1 MNPARSANPG
11 RIVRYDALAV
21 EDAGRVQRVSFAPG
35 SLLVRVGS
43 EGAAVLAVGPP
54 GEVDRHPAAGGAER
68 VGLPESVV
76 IPALVNA
83 HTHLDLTHIG
93 PQPLDRTAGFLGFID
108 RVRGGRATDERGIG
122 ASVREGVRLCLAG
135 GTAAVG
141 DIAGAVGGH
150 ANLAPYRALAR
161 SALMGVSFIEFFGI
175 GKGWEERLR
184 RVGAVIDRARQRG
197 APDNRGA
204 VGKTL
209 EERALTGREA
219 RPPPPGGEGGNGGI
233 RLGLQPH
240 APYSVSLA
248 SYGWAIGEA
257 RRRGLPLCTHLA
269 ETAEEAQFIAQAS
282 GPIRALLERLDV
294 WDESVRAE
302 IGYGRRPVEHLAG
315 VLADA
320 AFDPDLRSP
329 RRLSGPASHRG
340 ASGGQPGP
348 SQGLRS
354 GVPERLAAPFL
365 AVHVNQAADE
375 DIKTLAR
382 TGPSVAYCPRAS
394 AYFGTER
401 HFGPHRYRDM
411 LKAGVNV
418 CLGTDSIINLPGAAA
433 DPRTGGISVLD
444 EMRFL
449 FERDGT
455 DPHILL
461 AMGTVNG
468 ASALGLGADA
478 FAFRPGSV
486 VSGVLAVG
494 AGTTAPDR
502 PALERVLRS
511 TGAPRWLA
519 GPGASRRAVR

>member
-35 SLLVRVGS
+35 SLLIRMGNG
-43 EGAAVLAVGPP
+43 GAEVLAVGLP

-68 VGLPESVV
+68 VGMPESVV

-83 HTHLDLTHIG
+83 HTHMDLTHIG

-108 RVRGGRATDERGIG
+108 RVRGGRGTDERDIG

-150 ANLAPYRALAR
+150 ASLAAYLALAR
-161 SALMGVSFIEFFGI
+161 SRLIGVSFIEFFGI
-175 GKGWEERLR
+175 GRGWEERLG
-184 RVGAVIDRARQRG
+184 RVGAVIDRADGRTGRAGKRG
-197 APDNRGA
+197 GVEAIDEG
-204 VGKTL
+204 
-209 EERALTGREA
+209 ALTGREE
-219 RPPPPGGEGGNGGI
+219 RPPPPAGEGGNGGI

-248 SYGWAIGEA
+248 AYGWAIGEA
-257 RRRGLPLCTHLA
+257 RRRGLSLCTHLA

-282 GPIRALLERLDV
+282 GPIRALLERLGV
-294 WDESVRAE
+294 WDEAVRTE
-302 IGYGRRPVEHLAG
+302 IGHGRRPVEHLAG
-315 VLADA
+315 VL
-320 AFDPDLRSP
+320 
-329 RRLSGPASHRG
+329 
-340 ASGGQPGP
+340 GQ
-348 SQGLRS
+348 
-354 GVPERLAAPFL
+354 APFL

-382 TGPSVAYCPRAS
+382 TGTSVAYCPRAS

-401 HFGPHRYRDM
+401 HFGPHRYRGM
-411 LKAGVNV
+411 LEAGVNV
-418 CLGTDSIINLPGAAA
+418 CLGTDSIISLPDAAA
-433 DPRTGGISVLD
+433 DPRAGGISVLG

-455 DPHILL
+455 DPHTLL
-461 AMGTVNG
+461 AMATVNG
-468 ASALGLGADA
+468 ASALGLGADG

-494 AGTTAPDR
+494 AGSTTPDR

-511 TGAPRWLA
+511 SGAPRWLA
-519 GPGASRRAVR
+519 GPGASRRVVR